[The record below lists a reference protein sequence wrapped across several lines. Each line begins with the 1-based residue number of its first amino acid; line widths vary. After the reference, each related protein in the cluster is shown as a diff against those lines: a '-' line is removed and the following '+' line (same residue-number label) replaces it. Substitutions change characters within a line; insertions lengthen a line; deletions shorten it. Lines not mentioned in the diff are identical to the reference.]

1 MVSTW
6 WPDLMA
12 AWAANDIR
20 CSLAAYW
27 WMAFSSAFLTVL
39 QLFWGYKIVKVVA
52 KGNLKGRDKCAVQ
65 NETD

>member
-6 WPDLMA
+6 LPDLMA

-39 QLFWGYKIVKVVA
+39 QLFWGYKIARVVL
-52 KGNLKGRDKCAVQ
+52 KGNASGRDADAANKEA
-65 NETD
+65 